1 MGKKALN
8 GTTSFSS
15 DAKVPRKF
23 LTMRGLNGGPCRDR
37 TYDQLIK
44 SQLLYQLS

>member
-1 MGKKALN
+1 MAGGIEPTRVDSPWHKMALN

-23 LTMRGLNGGPCRDR
+23 LTALA
-37 TYDQLIK
+37 
-44 SQLLYQLS
+44 